1 MSTNDPDVDTDELYL
16 PSSGRR
22 VRRMA
27 ARRRARRWRWF
38 LVLLAAGLLAAALLT
53 RDAASANGYHPR
65 QSRSTE
71 GDSLNAV
78 DTSASRALALAAAAA
93 AADKKAAD
101 LRILDLGELL
111 GIIDF
116 FVLASAS
123 NERQLGTIVEEV
135 ERRLKQ
141 SLGRS
146 PLRREGTKDTGW
158 MVLDY
163 GDIVVHAFTQEQR
176 AFYNLER
183 LWSDAPQLPVPDP
196 ARS

>member
-1 MSTNDPDVDTDELYL
+1 MSTDDPDVDTDELYL
-16 PSSGRR
+16 PPSGRR
-22 VRRMA
+22 TRRMA
-27 ARRRARRWRWF
+27 ARRRARRRRWF
-38 LVLLAAGLLAAALLT
+38 LVLLAAGLLVAALLT

-78 DTSASRALALAAAAA
+78 DTSASRALALAAATA

-111 GIIDF
+111 GITDF
-116 FVLASAS
+116 FVLMSAS
-123 NERQLGTIVEEV
+123 NERQLGTVVEEV

-146 PLRREGTKDTGW
+146 PRREGTKDTGW